1 MGGGH
6 HHQPTYHHQTFASP
20 AHQGLAGGGVKAA
33 AGSPG
38 FPGSGGSSSYQ
49 YLPNPTKEMYQISS
63 PGGAAAGHPGFLASP
78 PQTSFHPN
86 MMSTPAVGTQ
96 VD

>member
-20 AHQGLAGGGVKAA
+20 AHQGLAGGGVKAT
-33 AGSPG
+33 GSPG
-38 FPGSGGSSSYQ
+38 FPGSGCSSSYQ
-49 YLPNPTKEMYQISS
+49 YLPNTTKEMYQISS